1 MKRSFIPLLILI
13 ITLLF
18 FANLIWG
25 SVNIPIKSVF
35 AILGGDIYQ
44 KSSWI
49 HIILESRL
57 PQACTALFAGGAL
70 AVAGLL
76 LQSVF
81 NNPLAGP
88 SILGIDSG
96 ASLGVAIVML
106 FLGGSLGALP
116 AWLNISGYL
125 TIVFAAFLGATAV
138 LSIIIFFSTL
148 VRSNLM
154 LLIIGIMVGY
164 FASAIISILNFF
176 ADEQGV
182 YAFTLWGMGNF
193 SGVSKDQLPLFCSLI
208 GSGIF
213 MSLLLIKPLNALL
226 LGDRYAEN
234 LGVNVFRVRLLLL
247 GTTGLLT
254 AVTTAYCGPVSFIGL
269 AVPHIARLLLR
280 SANQKLLLPATL
292 LCGGAVSLL
301 CNFLS
306 NWPGYSGI
314 IPLNAI
320 TPLIGAPVIIYVIVN
335 QKRIQYFN

>member
-1 MKRSFIPLLILI
+1 MRKSFIPLLILI
-13 ITLLF
+13 ILLLF

-25 SVNIPIKSVF
+25 SVHIPIESVF
-35 AILGGDIYQ
+35 AILKGDIEQ
-44 KSSWI
+44 KTTWTN
-49 HIILESRL
+49 IILEARF
-57 PQACTALFAGGAL
+57 PQALTALFAGGSL
-70 AVAGLL
+70 AIAGLL

-96 ASLGVAIVML
+96 ASLGVAVIML
-106 FLGGSLGALP
+106 FLGGPIGALP
-116 AWLNISGYL
+116 AWLGISGYL
-125 TIVFAAFLGATAV
+125 TIILASFMGAALVLG
-138 LSIIIFFSTL
+138 IIIFFSTL

-164 FASAIISILNFF
+164 FTSAIISILNFF

-182 YAFTLWGMGNF
+182 YAFTLWGMGDF
-193 SGVSKDQLPLFCSLI
+193 SSVSKSQLPFFCSFLGLGLLLSI
-208 GSGIF
+208 
-213 MSLLLIKPLNALL
+213 LLIKPLNALL
-226 LGDRYAEN
+226 LGERYAEN
-234 LGVNVFRVRLLLL
+234 LGVNVFKVRLLLL
-247 GTTGLLT
+247 AATGILT
-254 AVTTAYCGPVSFIGL
+254 AVTTAFCGPISFIGL

-280 SANQKLLLPATL
+280 SSNQKLLLPTTL
-292 LCGGAVSLL
+292 LTGCAVALL